1 MQVHFSETANL
12 TYQLDAV
19 AGDLESKAPS
29 DYKSLWQSEFLRTEK
44 DRAMVRRWAAL
55 KERYNGSVELPAVDL
70 ALERSNSWITLSDQ
84 IRIAGLR
91 SENHEEFLDRASL
104 LMTPGDAV
112 RLGEVIHHFAPA
124 FRAWW
129 RKEPARA
136 GKGFVGS
143 VRNLLARPATQK
155 SVDQF
160 RHFYGSSIPDG
171 STVHFSLLYRPNR
184 VKGPT
189 SGRQMGN
196 VGSVEF
202 LPGEKAEQRLDVVL
216 HEFCHFLYESR
227 PDDANQ
233 ALQNR
238 FFAVGD
244 PASKPAFNLLNE
256 AMASAFGNGVI
267 TRQFTPADRWQ
278 SYLARPLSF
287 YNNPSIDRAAK
298 RVLRLIDE
306 WIPKGRTMDDPEFAR
321 IYVSALKDAF
331 GPDLTRPALYL
342 SAAFIH
348 VDGKFGRDYLRTLRN
363 ALGVASAYSQVTNEI
378 TEDTLKDYRSQPNL
392 SAVFAVPPARL
403 DALVAQGVL
412 LSADAERIRTEVAS
426 KGSAIFS
433 RPRSAV
439 AYSFVIVTDDLVEA
453 EKRGRQLA
461 GAAEIFE
468 GILG

>member
-1 MQVHFSETANL
+1 MQA
-12 TYQLDAV
+12 AV
-19 AGDLESKAPS
+19 AVG
-29 DYKSLWQSEFLRTEK
+29 EFE
-44 DRAMVRRWAAL
+44 ARR
-55 KERYNGSVELPAVDL
+55 EITFSGQDL
-70 ALERSNSWITLSDQ
+70 AQRGLQAL
-84 IRIAGLR
+84 RIAGFFRQVGGEQCADLVR
-91 SENHEEFLDRASL
+91 RLQRQFARRQRR
-104 LMTPGDAV
+104 GD
-112 RLGEVIHHFAPA
+112 GEQQGGQY
-124 FRAWW
+124 
-129 RKEPARA
+129 E
-136 GKGFVGS
+136 
-143 VRNLLARPATQK
+143 
-155 SVDQF
+155 
-160 RHFYGSSIPDG
+160 
-171 STVHFSLLYRPNR
+171 
-184 VKGPT
+184 
-189 SGRQMGN
+189 RQ
-196 VGSVEF
+196 
-202 LPGEKAEQRLDVVL
+202 
-216 HEFCHFLYESR
+216 
-227 PDDANQ
+227 
-233 ALQNR
+233 
-238 FFAVGD
+238 
-244 PASKPAFNLLNE
+244 

-392 SAVFAVPPARL
+392 SAVFTVPPARL